1 MTNMFRLSCEAL
13 EIGRTILLFRP
24 HFHKIQIGIF
34 RDGTSRRENADKAVF
49 QDTGHGTSRGL
60 LVHLVERGELVV
72 LRSRNFNSLGLT
84 GLNNTGDIAKELG
97 DNSLRGPFSKQ
108 LCFCS
113 HFPSLPDSD
122 HHPSPAPS
130 YLVLRIIFDTYS
142 GRQKYCTLLHVQYL
156 HNA

>member
-1 MTNMFRLSCEAL
+1 MKRSKSAGPYSLSTAL
-13 EIGRTILLFRP
+13 SQNP
-24 HFHKIQIGIF
+24 N
-34 RDGTSRRENADKAVF
+34 RDLQGWNLQKRECGQGCISRYWTRDVARATGASGT
-49 QDTGHGTSRGL
+49 
-60 LVHLVERGELVV
+60 RGELVV

-122 HHPSPAPS
+122 HHPSPAPL